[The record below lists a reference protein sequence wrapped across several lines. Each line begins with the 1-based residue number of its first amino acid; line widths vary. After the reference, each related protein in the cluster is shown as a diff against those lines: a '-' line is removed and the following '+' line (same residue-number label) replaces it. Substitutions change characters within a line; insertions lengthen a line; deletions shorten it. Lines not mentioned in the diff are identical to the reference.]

1 MSTLFALS
9 PPEVSASDDDLQDLQ
24 PRLTSDDATVRR
36 LALIELVELE
46 DEAHAP
52 WLAWALRDP
61 DPAIRADVA
70 ARLAYWEQP
79 VVLSALVGVLR
90 DEVPAV
96 REAAAYSL
104 AEIKQ
109 AESGAL
115 LLPALDGAQGFVLA
129 SLLHAIKELRLAG
142 SLHAALRATDDRD
155 APVRLAAVGVLGWL
169 KDASALPVLTQLAA
183 HDPEP
188 EVRRAA
194 VGALGLGQGH
204 DAQVQ
209 PALLGALQD
218 PVWRV
223 REEAAATLGKLKLP
237 EAVGPLIQ
245 SLQDTYWQ
253 VRQLAAR
260 ALGRLK
266 NAQAVDALITH
277 ALQHDIA
284 NLRKEASVA
293 LGEIGHASALPA
305 LAIAAQDPDPEVR
318 KTARLAVTL
327 IQQREGAC

>member
-9 PPEVSASDDDLQDLQ
+9 PPEVSPSDDDLQELQ
-24 PRLTSDDATVRR
+24 PRLTSDDATLRR
-36 LALIELVELE
+36 LALIELAELE

-52 WLAWALRDP
+52 WLAWALREP

-79 VVLSALVGVLR
+79 VVLNALVDALH

-109 AESGAL
+109 ADSGTL
-115 LLPALDGAQGFVLA
+115 LLPALEGAQGFVLA
-129 SLLHAIKELRLAG
+129 SLLHAIKELRLPG
-142 SLHAALRATDDRD
+142 SLNAALRATSDRD

-169 KDASALPVLTQLAA
+169 KDASALPVLTHLAA
-183 HDPEP
+183 HDPDP

-237 EAVGPLIQ
+237 EAVTPLIQ
-245 SLQDTYWQ
+245 SLQDAYWQ
-253 VRQLAAR
+253 VRQLSAR

-266 NAQAVDALITH
+266 AAQAVDALITY
-277 ALQHDIA
+277 ALRHDIA
-284 NLRKEASVA
+284 NLRKEACVA
-293 LGEIGHASALPA
+293 LGEIGHASALSA
-305 LAIAAQDPDPEVR
+305 LTVGAQDPDPEVR
-318 KTARLAVTL
+318 KMARLAITL
-327 IQQREGAC
+327 IQQRAAA

>member
-1 MSTLFALS
+1 MSVPFAV
-9 PPEVSASDDDLQDLQ
+9 PPPDVSASDPDLQELH

-36 LALIELVELE
+36 LALIELSELE

-79 VVLSALVGVLR
+79 VALEALVVALS
-90 DEVPAV
+90 DDIAAV

-109 AESGAL
+109 VESGEL
-115 LLPALDGAQGFVLA
+115 LLPALAGAQNFVLA
-129 SLLHAIKELRLAG
+129 SLLHAVKELRLPG
-142 SLHAALRATDDRD
+142 SLTPALSATDDGD
-155 APVRLAAVGVLGWL
+155 ATVRLAAVGVLGWL
-169 KDASALPVLTQLAA
+169 KDATALPVLTHLAA
-183 HDPEP
+183 HDPDA

-218 PVWRV
+218 PIWRV

-237 EAVGPLIQ
+237 EAVAPLIQ
-245 SLQDTYWQ
+245 SLPDAYWQ

-266 NAQAVDALITH
+266 AVAAVEPLVTH
-277 ALQHDIA
+277 ALQHEIA
-284 NLRKEASVA
+284 NLRREASVA
-293 LGEIGHASALPA
+293 LGEIGHPSALPA
-305 LAIAAQDPDPEVR
+305 LAISAQDADPEVR
-318 KTARLAVTL
+318 KTARLAITL
-327 IQQREGAC
+327 IAQHAEA